1 VVAARR
7 RTRAALALSFLAG
20 TAWAAPTGLNVIPTA
35 DLIPWHQLT
44 LQIQNGNPDV
54 NGDHPV
60 YRAPQPVLQLQC
72 GLPEHLEAGLDVLP
86 ANPPADDYRPALN
99 VKWTPIAE
107 GYRVPAIAVGAAQL
121 GVGFDP
127 TYYAVASRTLN
138 FEQVQYQKFRAHHRN
153 IKLRGIRAHLGIM
166 KTVNAWRALVGT
178 DVEISDRFVL
188 YADWISGRSDSV
200 SVGGVFVIDH
210 DDSVQASLLRA
221 NDEDRLTGVLVA
233 YTHTFSW

>member
-1 VVAARR
+1 MMVAV
-7 RTRAALALSFLAG
+7 RAAVGILLWAA
-20 TAWAAPTGLNVIPTA
+20 AVWAAPTGLNVIPTA
-35 DLIPWHQLT
+35 DLIPWHQFT
-44 LQIQNGNPDV
+44 LQLQNGNSDV

-60 YRAPQPVLQLQC
+60 YRAPQPVLQLQG
-72 GLPEHLEAGLDVLP
+72 GLPYHLEAGVDVLP
-86 ANPPADDYRPALN
+86 ANPPSDDYRPALN

-107 GYRVPAIAVGAAQL
+107 SYRVPAIAVGGAQL
-121 GVGFDP
+121 GVGFQP

-138 FEQVQYQKFRAHHRN
+138 FETIQYQKFRAHHRN
-153 IKLRGIRAHLGIM
+153 IKLRGIRLHAGIM
-166 KTVNAWRALVGT
+166 KTVDAWRALLGV
-178 DVEISDRFVL
+178 DVEVNERFVL
-188 YADWISGRSDSV
+188 YTDWMSGRSDSF

>member
-1 VVAARR
+1 MRV
-7 RTRAALALSFLAG
+7 AALAVLLWAG
-20 TAWAAPTGLNVIPTA
+20 AAAAAPTGLNVIPTA
-35 DLIPWHQLT
+35 DLIPWHQFT
-44 LQIQNGNPDV
+44 LQLQNGNPDV
-54 NGDHPV
+54 DGDHPV
-60 YRAPQPVLQLQC
+60 YRAPQPVLQLQG
-72 GLPEHLEAGLDVLP
+72 GLPYHLEAGLDVLP
-86 ANPPADDYRPALN
+86 ANPPSDDYRPALN
-99 VKWTPIAE
+99 VKWKAIEE

-127 TYYAVASRTLN
+127 VYYAVASRTLD
-138 FEQVQYQKFRAHHRN
+138 FQEVQYQKFRAHHRN

-178 DVEISDRFVL
+178 DIEITDHFVF
-188 YADWISGRSDSV
+188 YADWMSGRSDSV
-200 SVGGVFVIDH
+200 SLGGVFVIDH